1 MWLPCKKEG
10 QSVLW
15 PFPAFQVAF
24 CVCLSK
30 ETLKCIDYNFAH
42 QSVPVMPGGFNRSKV
57 SLKKL
62 PVRQVVRLL
71 SV

>member
-1 MWLPCKKEG
+1 MAVSRIPD
-10 QSVLW
+10 SI
-15 PFPAFQVAF
+15 
-24 CVCLSK
+24 CVRLSK

-42 QSVPVMPGGFNRSKV
+42 QSANNAWGVNRAKV